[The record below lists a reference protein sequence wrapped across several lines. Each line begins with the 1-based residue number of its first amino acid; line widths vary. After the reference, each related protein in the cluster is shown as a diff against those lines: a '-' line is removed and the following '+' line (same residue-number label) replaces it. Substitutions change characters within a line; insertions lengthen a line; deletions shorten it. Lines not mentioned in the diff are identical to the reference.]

1 MTDTLSANP
10 LVKKSGLKYDAVP
23 FDKIKMEHFLPAQEW
38 AMELARKRI
47 EEIKGQDEATFANTI
62 EALENATGELTQIT
76 KTFGSLGVLLK
87 TDAYKSIE
95 EKFKEKGV
103 NFGADIIQDADLFSC
118 IKQVYINRDA
128 EGLTPEQKVLVEK
141 TYEEFVRN
149 GANLLGEAK
158 ERYRKIQIELSEL
171 TTKFS
176 NNLLNEA
183 KSFEL
188 VVDKEEDLA
197 GLPEDH
203 VKLAR
208 KKAEAKGYPNKW
220 VFTLEAAQVIAV
232 GTYAENR
239 ELRRKLR
246 AAFVRRGA
254 TPPNDN
260 REITMQIVKLRHEM
274 AQLLGYETFAQY
286 TLAGERM
293 AKKPQEVYDM
303 LAKIQAAS
311 KPAAERDVAEI
322 KAYAREKDGIEDFQ
336 AWDLGYYSE
345 KLQQE
350 KYSFDEEKLRPYLQY
365 ENVLQGA
372 FGVATNLYGLTFK
385 KSDDYPVYAEDVEV
399 YEVLDKSGEIVGVM
413 YTDFFPREGLKKSG
427 AWMDDY
433 RAQRKVDGK
442 REIPIVGI
450 HGNFMPPGDG
460 KPSLL
465 TADEVRTLFHEFG
478 HGLHGLLSNV
488 TYSSLASPN
497 VFWDFVELPS
507 QFMENFAINKEV
519 LKSFARHWQTGE
531 TIPDDLLAKKEA
543 AEKFMAGWASLR
555 QVEFAKLD
563 FAYYDADPTT
573 LGSVEEVEKRVFDE
587 TKILDRG
594 DALQST
600 SFSHIFSGGYSA
612 GYYSYKWAEA
622 LDADAFA
629 AFEET
634 GNIFDQR
641 MAGLFRTLLESGNT
655 VMPGV
660 LYENFRGRAP
670 DPDALLRRDGLLPA
684 NDDSGK
690 GKKPRP
696 SAGL

>member
-1 MTDTLSANP
+1 MSEALSGNP
-10 LVKKSGLKYDAVP
+10 LVKKSGLKYEAIP
-23 FDKIKMEHFLPAQEW
+23 FDKIRTEHFLPAQAW
-38 AMELARKRI
+38 AIEVARGRI
-47 EEIKGQDEATFANTI
+47 EEIKAQGEATFENTI
-62 EALENATGELTQIT
+62 EALEFATRELNQIS
-76 KTFGSLGVLLK
+76 KIFGSLGVLLK
-87 TDAYKSIE
+87 TEAYKAIE
-95 EKFKEKGV
+95 DEFREKAV
-103 NFGADIIQDADLFSC
+103 NFSTDIVQDADLFRR
-118 IKQVYINRDA
+118 IKSVYEKRDSLKLDA
-128 EGLTPEQKVLVEK
+128 EQKVLLEK
-141 TYEEFVRN
+141 TYEDFVRN
-149 GANLLGEAK
+149 GADLDGAEK
-158 ERYRKIQIELSEL
+158 ERYRQIQIELADL
-171 TTKFS
+171 TTRFS
-176 NNLLNEA
+176 NHLLDED

-220 VFTLEAAQVIAV
+220 VFTLDAAQVVAV

-260 REITMQIVKLRHEM
+260 REIVMELVKLRHEM
-274 AQLLGYETFAQY
+274 AQLLGYETFARY

-293 AKKPQEVYDM
+293 AKKPEEVYAM
-303 LAKIQAAS
+303 LSRIQAVS

-322 KAYAREKDGIEDFQ
+322 MAYAKEKDGIDDFQ
-336 AWDLGYYSE
+336 PWDLGYYSK

-372 FGVATNLYGLTFK
+372 FDVANKLYGLTFK
-385 KSDDYPVYAEDVEV
+385 KSDAYPVYADNVDV
-399 YEVLDKSGEIVGVM
+399 YEVFDKSGEILGVM
-413 YTDFFPREGLKKSG
+413 YTDFFPREGVKKSG

-433 RAQRKVDGK
+433 RAQQRENGK
-442 REIPIVGI
+442 REIPIIGI

-488 TYSSLASPN
+488 TYPSLASPN
-497 VFWDFVELPS
+497 VYWDFVELPS
-507 QFMENFAINKEV
+507 QFMENFAANKDV
-519 LKSFARHWQTGE
+519 LKSFAKHWQTGE

-563 FAYYDADPTT
+563 FAYYDADPET
-573 LGSVEEVEKRVFDE
+573 LGGVAEVEKRIFGE
-587 TKILDRG
+587 TEILPRG
-594 DALQST
+594 DAMQST
-600 SFSHIFSGGYSA
+600 SFGHIFAGGYSA

-641 MAGLFRTLLESGNT
+641 RAGLFRTLLESGNT
-655 VMPGV
+655 VLPGV

-684 NDDSGK
+684 NDDGGK
-690 GKKPRP
+690 GKKPAP
-696 SAGL
+696 VAGR